1 VAANVLFVHN
11 GGNWIRGSENAL
23 LTLLRGLDRSRIT
36 PVLVCSSEPLAA
48 LARLSGIRAIC
59 CPIPQIM
66 LDGSETRLQFWRWLK
81 TVKLVSALARE
92 AGIRLVYCNGGSA
105 CQLGY
110 YVGKLSRLPVIG
122 HVHSPYNRR
131 YILLYRLHRLS
142 KVIAVSQAVR
152 KMMLFKQTFRGTCEV
167 VYNGVDIERF
177 CPSNQ
182 RDLVW
187 RERLGLTQ
195 DCIVFGQVSSL
206 ISRKGIDI
214 LLRAFQKLS
223 IGQPNVRLVL
233 IGDGPQR
240 QSFAALSESLSI
252 SDKVVFMGETD
263 PLPYYQNVVDV
274 NILASRSDAFPLSLL
289 EASACGLPNIG
300 SAVDG
305 IGEAISDSENG
316 FLFEAGKEEMLAQKM
331 SLLATQPALRAD
343 FGHRARQTAV
353 ERFSSK
359 QYCTSIERI
368 IEDQLS
374 QSPR

>member
-1 VAANVLFVHN
+1 
-11 GGNWIRGSENAL
+11 
-23 LTLLRGLDRSRIT
+23 
-36 PVLVCSSEPLAA
+36 
-48 LARLSGIRAIC
+48 
-59 CPIPQIM
+59 
-66 LDGSETRLQFWRWLK
+66 
-81 TVKLVSALARE
+81 
-92 AGIRLVYCNGGSA
+92 
-105 CQLGY
+105 
-110 YVGKLSRLPVIG
+110 
-122 HVHSPYNRR
+122 
-131 YILLYRLHRLS
+131 
-142 KVIAVSQAVR
+142 
-152 KMMLFKQTFRGTCEV
+152 
-167 VYNGVDIERF
+167 
-177 CPSNQ
+177 
-182 RDLVW
+182 
-187 RERLGLTQ
+187 
-195 DCIVFGQVSSL
+195 VFGQVSSL